1 MPTWPYLINPT
12 ILTLVGFPA
21 KKLVLCHLRLR
32 VRRPGPR
39 MLKAWLGPN
48 YPKPFESGGGIQGVS
63 WMILTCKRA
72 PVDNDEIDE
81 DDNSESPPTKE
92 ELEKEKMNQQ
102 AKTQRKKAGLPE
114 LVG

>member
-1 MPTWPYLINPT
+1 
-12 ILTLVGFPA
+12 
-21 KKLVLCHLRLR
+21 
-32 VRRPGPR
+32 
-39 MLKAWLGPN
+39 
-48 YPKPFESGGGIQGVS
+48 
-63 WMILTCKRA
+63 MILTCKVLTSNIGA

-114 LVG
+114 LELDSLPSSLAIKMTTLS